1 MHFMWSLCLT
11 YSLILPIAYRER
23 LYHRI
28 MLATFICFL
37 PLSLAIFIGTW
48 VSIASN
54 NRWFIYSLCFRCK
67 HTNTSLYISQN
78 IIGHAIR
85 RCAMG
90 SWRVRHFGDMHN
102 SGVYIYNI
110 LPCVSILLCIT

>member
-1 MHFMWSLCLT
+1 MVCIFVVVVSNVR
-11 YSLILPIAYRER
+11 SLILPIAYRER

-54 NRWFIYSLCFRCK
+54 NRWFIYSLCFRCAK
-67 HTNTSLYISQN
+67 ILTLLYTSEKYHRPCHQKVCHGQLESQ
-78 IIGHAIR
+78 ALR
-85 RCAMG
+85 
-90 SWRVRHFGDMHN
+90 
-102 SGVYIYNI
+102 
-110 LPCVSILLCIT
+110 